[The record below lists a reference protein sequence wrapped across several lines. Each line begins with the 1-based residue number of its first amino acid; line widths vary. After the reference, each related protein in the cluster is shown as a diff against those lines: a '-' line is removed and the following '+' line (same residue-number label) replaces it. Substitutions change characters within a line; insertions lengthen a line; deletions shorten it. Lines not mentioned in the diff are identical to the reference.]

1 MQQVFGQI
9 IGQQQEQ
16 VIHHFGSFL
25 AEERWRTKL
34 LVHVLDAKTLFSV
47 NLRHFNSAPVFMS

>member
-16 VIHHFGSFL
+16 VIHHLTVLWQKSGGEQSSSF
-25 AEERWRTKL
+25 TSS
-34 LVHVLDAKTLFSV
+34 DAKILLSV
-47 NLRHFNSAPVFMS
+47 NLKGLHSVLVFMS